1 MLLRPLEG
9 TWMTSLRQRR
19 SSGICRSGRAH
30 WSWTAWTTLPRKLLG
45 HFLVSIC
52 EDAEKVTH
60 PRLTAETMRVQFFLS
75 SFTFPERLYVVQNG
89 VVEFQ
94 GSVAIDGD
102 WTAGLE
108 EWLVDYAA
116 KEKKN

>member
-1 MLLRPLEG
+1 
-9 TWMTSLRQRR
+9 
-19 SSGICRSGRAH
+19 
-30 WSWTAWTTLPRKLLG
+30 
-45 HFLVSIC
+45 
-52 EDAEKVTH
+52 
-60 PRLTAETMRVQFFLS
+60 MRVQFFLS